1 MRMLPSQMLRVTSPA
16 EDAVFNM
23 LRRLDLGQGAV
34 CLHSLNLPRHQYK
47 RWAEADFIIV
57 CEFGLLVLEVKGGR
71 VSCKNGL
78 WEFQNRYGEITK
90 KSESPAIQAKT
101 AFFALRDNYL
111 QPRFSSALRNI
122 PMGWAVVFTGIERL
136 VSEGRS
142 PLPDQPDD
150 ITAYR
155 SECLGHNVFGA
166 FIRQALQYWGQ
177 RTGRFGSLSP
187 AVMNEIASYLRPNF
201 EQVPPLANRL
211 DEFGEDLAA
220 LTDEQYARLDDI
232 QENDRIIVRGGA
244 GTGKTFLA
252 MACARYDFAQG
263 REVLFTTRSRHLVE
277 ELKSASPPEGVDVL
291 AFNDVERELESRGRP
306 WTSLVIDEGQD
317 LCQFDSADLLS
328 RAVSGGLE
336 GGRWRWFG
344 DPNRQVSESHPVD
357 EDVLSYFAQL
367 ATKCKLKQNVRNA
380 PKIVEAISRY
390 AGADVGL
397 PPAIGQGSDVVFR
410 DCGDPAGIIPGV
422 VSVVRSWVAGQNG
435 ARRSDVAVLVP
446 LEENIAAT
454 INALGGAGIRS
465 ERLVARPRGKVRDA
479 VVVAQIEEF
488 KGLERPLVCVAGLAS
503 TDASADAIK
512 AMVYRSFS
520 RANHTLALCCS
531 SFESE
536 GLAKVAVALSA

>member
-1 MRMLPSQMLRVTSPA
+1 MLTASSTA
-16 EDAVFNM
+16 EEAIFDL

-47 RWAEADFIIV
+47 RWAEADFIII
-57 CEFGLLVLEVKGGR
+57 CEAGLLVLEVKGGR
-71 VSCKNGL
+71 VSCRNGL
-78 WEFQNRYGEITK
+78 WEFQNRYGEITR

-111 QPRFSSALRNI
+111 QQRFSLALRNV
-122 PMGWAVVFTGIERL
+122 PMGWAVAFTGIDRL
-136 VSEGRS
+136 VSEDRS

-155 SECLGHNVFGA
+155 PECVGHNLFGA
-166 FIRQALQYWGQ
+166 FVRQALQYWGQ
-177 RTGRFGSLSP
+177 RTGRFGRLSP
-187 AVMNEIASYLRPNF
+187 AVMNEIATYLRPNF

-211 DEFGEDLAA
+211 NEFGEDLAA

-232 QENDRIIVRGGA
+232 QENDRIVIRGGA

-252 MACARYDFAQG
+252 MACARYDRAQG
-263 REVLFTTRSRHLVE
+263 REVLLTTRSKHLVE
-277 ELKSASPPEGVDVL
+277 ELRAASPPDGVDVL
-291 AFNDVERELESRGRP
+291 AFIDVERQLESRGRP

-317 LCQFDSADLLS
+317 LCQFESADVLS

-357 EDVLSYFAQL
+357 EDVLSYFTQL

-380 PKIVEAISRY
+380 PKIVEAITRY

-397 PPAIGQGSDVVFR
+397 PPAIGQGSDVIFR
-410 DCGDPAGIIPGV
+410 DCGDTAGIIPGV
-422 VSVVRSWVAGQNG
+422 VAVVRSWVAGQNG

-446 LEENIAAT
+446 LEENVASI
-454 INALGGAGIRS
+454 IDALSKAGIRS
-465 ERLVARPRGKVRDA
+465 ERLIARSNGKVRDA

-488 KGLERPLVCVAGLAS
+488 KGLERPLVCVAGLVS
-503 TDASADAIK
+503 TDASAEAIK
-512 AMVYRSFS
+512 AIVYRSFS